1 MTTRAG
7 WSWAERWP
15 AWRSDSCGRDRDAES
30 RVFRDGRLRMR
41 KRRGFLVG
49 VAFSAGVILGWIAA
63 RASGQGEPEPRM
75 AARPTTSSWIRGEGD
90 QRFGQIENHFRGLD
104 VAMAE
109 IGYRYTELFFAV
121 QDRNWEYAD
130 YQLGKIEVVLK
141 LAIERR
147 PKRAPSATAFLTQ
160 DWPGRPALAQA
171 RHGGAGP
178 RAASNGMYEVSRLRA
193 GPVLHAANARSSP
206 GADRHGAGVI
216 PRAPRRRSTVRSCA
230 LLDR

>member
-1 MTTRAG
+1 
-7 WSWAERWP
+7 
-15 AWRSDSCGRDRDAES
+15 
-30 RVFRDGRLRMR
+30 MR

-160 DWPGRPALAQA
+160 DWPFVQAGLRSHKPDTAAQA
-171 RHGGAGP
+171 L
-178 RAASNGMYEVSRLRA
+178 ERLRA
-193 GPVLHAANARSSP
+193 ACMKCHVSEQVPYFTLRTP
-206 GADRHGAGVI
+206 DR
-216 PRAPRRRSTVRSCA
+216 RLAPIGTEPE
-230 LLDR
+230 